1 MILRVAVYA
10 LSQAA
15 ALGGQIGA
23 AGSFDA
29 SMLFSQI
36 PTALV
41 LLLMLAVVVTKDP
54 RRRLWLYQCLSG
66 TSSQSQQAGDLPLL
80 ANQPAADFGDC
91 SGSLAEFLNF
101 VVIGSPIESA
111 VWARFWLWG

>member
-1 MILRVAVYA
+1 MCRQLRMPNVLTVSKCMHCRVPASEGALTSSLAGAVPGNRQMILRVAVYA

-41 LLLMLAVVVTKDP
+41 LLLMLAVVVTQDP

-66 TSSQSQQAGDLPLL
+66 TSSQSQ
-80 ANQPAADFGDC
+80 
-91 SGSLAEFLNF
+91 
-101 VVIGSPIESA
+101 
-111 VWARFWLWG
+111 